1 MLRVDSEKAVNTFST
16 MRHLS
21 VGMELN
27 MRRFQQFSN
36 YEASQGWIGA
46 NTEKG
51 VNTFSTMRHLSVGL
65 ELTLRKVLTL
75 FQQ

>member
-51 VNTFSTMRHLSVGL
+51 VNTFSTMRCLRVDL
-65 ELTLRKVLTL
+65 LLTLRWELTLSQL
-75 FQQ
+75 